1 MRTRWPFGGFFL
13 KLYDEKYGTHE
24 YEDYLRA
31 CREHPFTA
39 EEEREWKEN
48 LRKANEELAHIIEEA
63 EQKREANIHPM
74 LIECPYGCI
83 EPEPPDLTLP
93 YQPKENPHACSDE
106 AENASTEVAEEDSA
120 DIEVVPPEAVVLI
133 STPTHSDET
142 PKYLSDKI
150 GESFQG
156 WGNGRVLMDAGTG
169 CGKSEFVINGLARW
183 AVERMLELDH
193 KNRILC
199 LCPLTVLH
207 TDLEKRRRE
216 TYLAEFG
223 EEMSDGWDLYAEVL
237 TVETYQ
243 YIEKLSKQN
252 PEYLQKLLA
261 RNRIIVADECHYW
274 SEYSSFNP
282 NTHYSLDILLQAEK
296 DHTVIYM
303 SATGQKTWKLL
314 EDVSGRKPNQ
324 VYQMPQSYRHVK
336 AAYFYSRYNLVTI
349 LKSLPAGEKAIMF
362 VELGDDL
369 VEMQKIFGDAAGYY
383 CSPNNEKYHKE
394 FSDLDACIKNGETQ
408 KDIIFATKAV
418 GVGIGLKDR
427 GLKHIFIDQW
437 NPIEVAQSLGRKR
450 PLDDEDTCTVYF
462 RNYGLDWYWGTKS
475 GLNKFRNILANK
487 LKPAEAYMAGT
498 EEFEQYLK
506 SAAPEV
512 IQRRIDKSKILEHNV
527 VEVYHF
533 NPLGVKQVQDEIST
547 LDDIM
552 ATADYPKSF
561 TKYALFDLHQP
572 IKAYRFKD
580 LEQWLHAHLNQPME
594 KEQMREE
601 ILQFGYI
608 EPYKD
613 YDVGQVKLNDY
624 LQGYHIK
631 IMSGRDKKRK
641 GNRDGTF
648 WMLTQIS
655 D

>member
-1 MRTRWPFGGFFL
+1 M
-13 KLYDEKYGTHE
+13 
-24 YEDYLRA
+24 
-31 CREHPFTA
+31 
-39 EEEREWKEN
+39 
-48 LRKANEELAHIIEEA
+48 
-63 EQKREANIHPM
+63 
-74 LIECPYGCI
+74 
-83 EPEPPDLTLP
+83 
-93 YQPKENPHACSDE
+93 
-106 AENASTEVAEEDSA
+106 
-120 DIEVVPPEAVVLI
+120 
-133 STPTHSDET
+133 
-142 PKYLSDKI
+142 
-150 GESFQG
+150 
-156 WGNGRVLMDAGTG
+156 
-169 CGKSEFVINGLARW
+169 
-183 AVERMLELDH
+183 
-193 KNRILC
+193 
-199 LCPLTVLH
+199 
-207 TDLEKRRRE
+207 
-216 TYLAEFG
+216 
-223 EEMSDGWDLYAEVL
+223 
-237 TVETYQ
+237 
-243 YIEKLSKQN
+243 
-252 PEYLQKLLA
+252 
-261 RNRIIVADECHYW
+261 
-274 SEYSSFNP
+274 
-282 NTHYSLDILLQAEK
+282 
-296 DHTVIYM
+296 
-303 SATGQKTWKLL
+303 
-314 EDVSGRKPNQ
+314 
-324 VYQMPQSYRHVK
+324 
-336 AAYFYSRYNLVTI
+336 TI

-527 VEVYHF
+527 VEGYHF

>member
-13 KLYDEKYGTHE
+13 KFIDEKYGTHE
-24 YEDYLRA
+24 YEDYLKE

-39 EEEREWKEN
+39 EEEQEWKEN
-48 LRKANEELAHIIEEA
+48 LRKAHEELARILEEA
-63 EQKREANIHPM
+63 ERKKKDNIHPM
-74 LIECPYGCI
+74 LIKCPYGCV
-83 EPEPPDLTLP
+83 EPEPPDLTLSSL
-93 YQPKENPHACSDE
+93 PKETPYACSNE
-106 AENASTEVAEEDSA
+106 AENASTDTAEEDSA
-120 DIEVVPPEAVVLI
+120 DIEVVPPEAVVLMP
-133 STPTHSDET
+133 TPARSAET

-183 AVERMLELDH
+183 AVGRMLKLDH

-207 TDLEKRRRE
+207 TDLENRRRE
-216 TYLAEFG
+216 AFLAEFG
-223 EEMSDGWDLYAEVL
+223 EEVSDGWDLYEGVL

-243 YIEKLSKQN
+243 YIEKIYKQN

-324 VYQMPQSYRHVK
+324 VYQMPQSYHHVK
-336 AAYFYSRYNLVTI
+336 NAYFYSRYNLVTI
-349 LKSLPAGEKAIMF
+349 LKSLPAGEKAIVF

-369 VEMQKIFGDAAGYY
+369 AEMKKIFGDAAGYY

-394 FSDLDACIKNGETQ
+394 FSNLTVCIKNGKTQ

-437 NPIEVAQSLGRKR
+437 NPIEIAQSLGRKR

-462 RNYGLDWYWGTKS
+462 RNYGLDWYWGTRS
-475 GLNKFRNILANK
+475 GLKKFRNTLANK
-487 LKPAEAYMAGT
+487 LKPAEAYMAGP

-512 IQRRIDKSKILEHNV
+512 IQRSIDKSKILEHNV
-527 VEVYHF
+527 VEGYHL
-533 NPLGVKQVQDEIST
+533 NPLGVRQVQDEIAT

-561 TKYALFDLHQP
+561 EKYALFDLCQP
-572 IKAYRFKD
+572 VKAYRFRD

-594 KEQMREE
+594 KEQLREK

-613 YDVGQVKLNDY
+613 YDIGQAKLNDY
-624 LQGYHIK
+624 LLGYHIE

>member
-1 MRTRWPFGGFFL
+1 MNTRWPFGGFFL
-13 KLYDEKYGTHE
+13 KLTDEKYGTHE
-24 YEDYLRA
+24 YEDYLKE
-31 CREHPFTA
+31 CKEHPSTDK
-39 EEEREWKEN
+39 EEREWKEN

-63 EQKREANIHPM
+63 EQKRKANIHPM
-74 LIECPYGCI
+74 LIECPYGYV
-83 EPEPPDLTLP
+83 EPEPPDLMLSDP
-93 YQPKENPHACSDE
+93 PKEHLPACSD
-106 AENASTEVAEEDSA
+106 ATKNASTEVAEEGSS
-120 DIEVVPPEAVVLI
+120 DIEVVPPEAMVLI
-133 STPTHSDET
+133 STSTHSDEM

-150 GESFQG
+150 GENFQH
-156 WGNGRVLMDAGTG
+156 WGNGRVLMDVGTG
-169 CGKSEFVINGLARW
+169 CGKSEFVIRQLAHW
-183 AVERMLELDH
+183 AVGRMLKLDH

-216 TYLAEFG
+216 AFLAEFG
-223 EEMSDGWDLYAEVL
+223 EEVSDGWDLYEGVL

-243 YIEKLSKQN
+243 YIEKIHKRN
-252 PEYLQKLLA
+252 PEYLKKLLA
-261 RNRIIVADECHYW
+261 GNRIIVADECHYW

-303 SATGQKTWKLL
+303 SATGQKTRKLL

-324 VYQMPQSYRHVK
+324 VYQMPQSYHHVK

-349 LKSLPAGEKAIMF
+349 LKSLPAGEKAIVF

-369 VEMQKIFGDAAGYY
+369 VEMQKMFGDAAGYY

-394 FSDLDACIKNGETQ
+394 FSNLTACIKNGETQ

-475 GLNKFRNILANK
+475 GLKKFRNILVNK
-487 LKPAEAYMAGT
+487 LEPAEAYMAGP

-527 VEVYHF
+527 VEGYHL
-533 NPLGVKQVQDEIST
+533 NPLGVRQVQDEIAT

-552 ATADYPKSF
+552 AAADYPKSF
-561 TKYALFDLHQP
+561 VKYALFDLHQP
-572 IKAYRFKD
+572 IEAYRFND
-580 LEQWLHAHLNQPME
+580 LAQWLYAHLNQPME
-594 KEQMREE
+594 KEQMRNE
-601 ILQFGYI
+601 ILQFGHI
-608 EPYKD
+608 ELYKD
-613 YDVGQVKLNDY
+613 HDVGQAKLNDY
-624 LQGYHIK
+624 LQGYYVK
-631 IMSGRDKKRK
+631 IVSDRSRKRNE
-641 GNRDGTF
+641 NRDGTF
-648 WMLTQIS
+648 WALTQIC